1 MEPPGTGSP
10 TSTAAI
16 STTTSVR
23 GVGCLTF
30 RFEGIAGAA
39 RSGATVSDTN
49 SRRPERFGAR
59 ASTSVEEA
67 TKAMLRLQTKSWWWR
82 CGIQRRSV
90 GAWFRGHNLIRSGDG
105 SRALRRPEQPRSDP
119 AGRYVQQRT
128 AWGLVHRLCQVV
140 DQQQRTECVAAGT
153 RLSCVDRWRPRG
165 ALRRR
170 SSAAADSLP
179 PHVPIK
185 MPALSPTMKA
195 GNLLAWK
202 RREGEPVTAGDVL
215 AEIETDK
222 ATIEF
227 ESQEEGIL
235 AKILVPDGTQDV
247 PVGTLIAVLAEDE
260 EHVSALQRMD
270 WNSATKPES
279 TSVQRQ
285 RYALATEM
293 QQQQQQQQAS
303 SGSTEADTS
312 MTQQLE
318 QESEPLPWR
327 YGPAVATMLAN
338 HELPAALVQRLQPSG
353 PRGHVLKGDLLRVLA
368 AAKGSGAASTRRDSQ
383 SAAEVQ
389 RSSSSFVS
397 STPHG
402 PGTGTAAE
410 GSRVLPSREHQQVPT
425 SSSPSPAAA
434 TPPTTTTQFRDIPLS
449 QVRRVIAERLLE
461 SKQKAPHAYQSI
473 VVNFEALLELRQTI
487 NMLAANS
494 LQALR
499 TPKLTVNDLLLR
511 AVAIALREHRSLNTN
526 AERVDLAFAVATPT
540 GLITPIIHDADTKSV
555 SVIAAESQ
563 DLVQR
568 ARQNKLKLHEFQGGS
583 FSISNLGMVPAIAR
597 FTAIINPPQAGI
609 LAIGAPQRRL
619 VPRAA
624 NLTSHSSVEPLD
636 TERLRFATLTLSYDA
651 GRVQRTA
658 SLAFLQDLQRLI
670 ESPSWLLV

>member
-1 MEPPGTGSP
+1 
-10 TSTAAI
+10 
-16 STTTSVR
+16 
-23 GVGCLTF
+23 
-30 RFEGIAGAA
+30 
-39 RSGATVSDTN
+39 
-49 SRRPERFGAR
+49 
-59 ASTSVEEA
+59 
-67 TKAMLRLQTKSWWWR
+67 
-82 CGIQRRSV
+82 
-90 GAWFRGHNLIRSGDG
+90 
-105 SRALRRPEQPRSDP
+105 
-119 AGRYVQQRT
+119 
-128 AWGLVHRLCQVV
+128 
-140 DQQQRTECVAAGT
+140 
-153 RLSCVDRWRPRG
+153 
-165 ALRRR
+165 
-170 SSAAADSLP
+170 
-179 PHVPIK
+179 
-185 MPALSPTMKA
+185 MKA

-293 QQQQQQQQAS
+293 QQQQQQAS

-624 NLTSHSSVEPLD
+624 NLTSQSSVEPLD